1 MATAVAISE
10 SPKMATTLKQ
20 VGQRRDYQMIDP
32 RMIDVEPGF
41 NPRNYDLPENRA
53 HLDELKI
60 SIGEIGLI
68 QPLIVRLNKE
78 TGRAILLDGECRLR
92 AILELIAE
100 GHPVLSDA
108 DVPCFPAPA
117 GSNDEATRLLTAITA
132 NTGKPLSKWEL
143 GAAFQK
149 LYNLGLSPE
158 KIMART
164 GYSKAFITQSMELA
178 DAPDEVKKLLSSQAV
193 TPSLALAELRANG
206 SAAVQNLQARAQ
218 AAHSSGQKTAKREK
232 SNPAPKSAAKPQ
244 PVKPSENKAFTKA
257 IYDLLSDV
265 PVDDLDDKGMD
276 LVYVKR
282 SKLLKLASFAVTADE
297 LKEQMA
303 TVGATVTA
311 EAQF

>member
-32 RMIDVEPGF
+32 RLIEVEPSF
-41 NPRNYDLPENRA
+41 NPRNYDLPENSA

-164 GYSKAFITQSMELA
+164 GYSKAFIAQSMELA

-206 SAAVQNLQARAQ
+206 SAAVQNLQARAH

-232 SNPAPKSAAKPQ
+232 SNPAPKASPKPAEAPNAKLA
-244 PVKPSENKAFTKA
+244 KT
-257 IYDLLSDV
+257 ILDLFSDV
-265 PVDDLDDKGMD
+265 PVEDLNDKKMD
-276 LVYVKR
+276 LVYVNR
-282 SKLLKLASFAVTADE
+282 VKLLKLASFAVTADE
-297 LKEQMA
+297 LKAQMDK
-303 TVGATVTA
+303 VGAVQTI